1 QREIWFATQMGSAVS
16 TAYNESC
23 TLHLRGP
30 LRVED
35 LRQAIQCLIGRHEA
49 LRTTF
54 SPSGDLQRIA
64 GAGRLDV
71 PLADFS
77 ELDLPRREACVADL
91 IDREVR
97 REFDLANGPLVRAQI
112 VRLAPDHHLLLWI
125 AHHIV
130 CDGWSL
136 SVLLYDLGELYSA
149 YRREAPCALSPPVQF
164 SEYAKQQ
171 AALRQLPGF
180 GAAEAYWTGLFA
192 DSGPVLELP
201 GDRPRPAT

>member
-1 QREIWFATQMGSAVS
+1 M
-16 TAYNESC
+16 
-23 TLHLRGP
+23 
-30 LRVED
+30 
-35 LRQAIQCLIGRHEA
+35 
-49 LRTTF
+49 
-54 SPSGDLQRIA
+54 
-64 GAGRLDV
+64 

-136 SVLLYDLGELYSA
+136 SVLLYELGELYSA
-149 YRREAPCALSPPVQF
+149 YRREAPCALPPPVQF

-201 GDRPRPAT
+201 GDRPRPATRTYAGSRQVHALKPELAAALRRFSAERRCTTFTTLLAIRHCAGRSAPH